1 MWYNIGRKVIMAID
15 WSKIYKKYHG
25 LWVALENDEKTVIV
39 SGKTA
44 KETWLKAQGK
54 GFKKP
59 ILTRM
64 PEKLITYVGSGL
76 RF

>member
-1 MWYNIGRKVIMAID
+1 MAID
-15 WSKIYKKYHG
+15 WTTIYKKYHG
-25 LWVALENDEKTVIV
+25 LWVALKDDEKTVIA

-44 KETWLKAQGK
+44 KEAWTKAQDK

-64 PEKLITYVGSGL
+64 PEKLVTYVGSGY
-76 RF
+76 